1 MEALL
6 SQFTFLS
13 DQALQGN
20 KNFDP
25 SAMEDLMKLFE
36 IESYKVW
43 AALELVEEKQV
54 KGAEIT
60 MPILSF
66 DQMGLI
72 DDLLCGIYNYGFEK
86 PSAIQQRAVMPIING
101 RNVIAQAQS
110 GTEKTS
116 MIALTVCQVVEE
128 RAIPIK
134 EVFDAEEVF
143 CTGIAMVVKSV
154 ASITYQGKRIEYKLG
169 AETLAQKLHATL
181 TGIQTGL
188 IEDKLGWTMLID

>member
-36 IESYKVW
+36 IESYKAW

-66 DQMGLI
+66 DQMGLK
-72 DDLLCGIYNYGFEK
+72 DDLLRGIYNYGFEK
-86 PSAIQQRAVMPIING
+86 PSAIQ
-101 RNVIAQAQS
+101 
-110 GTEKTS
+110 
-116 MIALTVCQVVEE
+116 
-128 RAIPIK
+128 
-134 EVFDAEEVF
+134 
-143 CTGIAMVVKSV
+143 
-154 ASITYQGKRIEYKLG
+154 
-169 AETLAQKLHATL
+169 
-181 TGIQTGL
+181 
-188 IEDKLGWTMLID
+188 